1 MPRVLAPVPPSRR
14 VRRFVQLLVGLVLFG
29 VSAAMLVLANLG
41 LDPWNVLHQ
50 GLSRTLGLGIG
61 TWAIIV
67 SFIALIGW
75 LPLPHRPGIG
85 TLANAILI
93 GLVIDVVLA
102 LFHAPHGLLER
113 AVLLAGGILGM
124 GLATGLY
131 IGAGLGAGPRD
142 GLSVGI
148 VARGGYSM
156 RVVRTSVEAS
166 VLLIGW
172 LLGGTVGIGTVLFAV
187 TIGPITHVTIP
198 ALAIDR
204 APIAGASVGPLPQA
218 VLVVDEELSASR
230 SHRSPQ

>member
-1 MPRVLAPVPPSRR
+1 M
-14 VRRFVQLLVGLVLFG
+14 
-29 VSAAMLVLANLG
+29 
-41 LDPWNVLHQ
+41 
-50 GLSRTLGLGIG
+50 
-61 TWAIIV
+61 
-67 SFIALIGW
+67 
-75 LPLPHRPGIG
+75 
-85 TLANAILI
+85 
-93 GLVIDVVLA
+93 
-102 LFHAPHGLLER
+102 
-113 AVLLAGGILGM
+113 LLAGGILGM

-204 APIAGASVGPLPQA
+204 EPIAGASLGPLPQA
-218 VLVVDEELSASR
+218 VLIVDEELSASR
-230 SHRSPQ
+230 SARSPQ